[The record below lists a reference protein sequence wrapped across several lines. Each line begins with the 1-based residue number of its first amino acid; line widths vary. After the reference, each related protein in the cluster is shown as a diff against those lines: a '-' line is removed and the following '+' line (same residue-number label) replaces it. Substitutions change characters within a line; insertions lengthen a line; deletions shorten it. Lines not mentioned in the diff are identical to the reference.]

1 MGLESDELRNKK
13 TELENELSSLSRR
26 EEILA
31 EINEILEERLEAKSE
46 EKIELRRE
54 VLDEF
59 AGAQFRLEKQ
69 QNEMAAKEKSGPPE
83 IGLRLGNRVRLNGN
97 AVFSWSY
104 QKLPKS
110 RFNQRGIS
118 WTQATEREES

>member
-1 MGLESDELRNKK
+1 MELEVLRRKK
-13 TELENELSSLSRR
+13 AELENELGSLSRR

-31 EINEILEERLEAKSE
+31 RTTEILEERLEARSE

-69 QNEMAAKEKSGPPE
+69 QNEMAVKEKSGPLE